1 MEKELVYAL
10 LYETYMQNLK
20 DKNEKQELPK
30 EFNMIPIDEKIK
42 VLNKAI
48 SSDKKIEFN
57 KNNNN

>member
-30 EFNMIPIDEKIK
+30 EFNMIPLDEKIK